1 MHPAYTALPHTQ
13 CLSRTTR
20 VTDKRPG
27 MATLTQESP
36 WTELREALWT
46 AAQQGREEEAVR
58 VLQWMHARAGPAAL
72 VRDLEK
78 AVRVS
83 AQNDHAN
90 TVAALLRSASRAFLT
105 YLATAGF
112 RVAARH
118 GSTGALRVLFD
129 AHADVNR
136 CVGNAWSS
144 TTTTPLCEAC
154 NHGQADTAA
163 VLLEFK
169 ACVDLGEPSPL
180 ALAVRGGQ
188 YDVVQVLL
196 RFKAAADGRVE
207 ANGTTVLQ
215 LAAQCG
221 HAAVVQVLLDGN
233 ADVNFTEHAYME
245 APLAKAASRGH
256 DEAVRVLLKGKAAV
270 NRCCEAGGTAL
281 HLAAGNYQET
291 NLRVVHLL
299 LEAGA
304 DVNAADL
311 DGETPLMCASGAES
325 CPTVH
330 ILLESKA
337 DATRTDSAGRTALD
351 HAYYG
356 TQGDL
361 QDPDLTQLVSILSM
375 LLRAE
380 TASHVP
386 STAT

>member
-1 MHPAYTALPHTQ
+1 M
-13 CLSRTTR
+13 R
-20 VTDKRPG
+20 
-27 MATLTQESP
+27 
-36 WTELREALWT
+36 
-46 AAQQGREEEAVR
+46 
-58 VLQWMHARAGPAAL
+58 ARAGPYAL

-90 TVAALLRSASRAFLT
+90 TIAALLRSTSRAFLA

-112 RVAARH
+112 RVAARY
-118 GSTGALRVLFD
+118 GSTGALRVLLD

-136 CVGNAWSS
+136 CVHNAWSS
-144 TTTTPLCEAC
+144 TTTTTPLCEAC
-154 NHGQADTAA
+154 NHGHADTAA

-188 YDVVQVLL
+188 YDVVKVLL

-207 ANGTTVLQ
+207 ANGTTALQ

-221 HAAVVQVLLDGN
+221 RAAVVQVLLDGN

-311 DGETPLMCASGAES
+311 DGETPLMCASRAES

-337 DATRTDSAGRTALD
+337 DATRTDSASRTALD

-356 TQGDL
+356 PQGDL
-361 QDPDLTQLVSILSM
+361 QDPDLTQLVSMLSM
-375 LLRAE
+375 LMHARN
-380 TASHVP
+380 ASHVP